1 VPAPTGLIW
10 GTATMAHAYHDHLKS
25 VPLFA
30 DLDADELDAVAAITT
45 ELDIKQGSTII
56 TEGASAHEM
65 FVVISGTLEV
75 TRGGQHVADIG
86 PGGFAGEMALLTH
99 ARRDA
104 TVTAKTDVSVLHL
117 DGRSFGGMLEE
128 APMVAVKMLPVVA
141 ARVIAN
147 SNSHND

>member
-1 VPAPTGLIW
+1 
-10 GTATMAHAYHDHLKS
+10 MAHAYHDHLKS

-45 ELDIKQGSTII
+45 EVDIKQGTSII

-65 FVVISGTLEV
+65 FVVVAGTLEV
-75 TRGGQHVADIG
+75 TRGGQHIADIG

-104 TVTAKTDVSVLHL
+104 TVTAKSDVTVLHL
-117 DGRSFGGMLEE
+117 DGRSFGGMLHD

-141 ARVIAN
+141 ARVIDNSAN
-147 SNSHND
+147 HQN

>member
-1 VPAPTGLIW
+1 
-10 GTATMAHAYHDHLKS
+10 MAHAYHDHLKS

-45 ELDIKQGSTII
+45 QLEIKQGSTII

-86 PGGFAGEMALLTH
+86 AGGFAGEMALLTH

-104 TVTAKTDVSVLHL
+104 TVTAKTDTTVLHL

-141 ARVIAN
+141 ARVIDN
-147 SNSHND
+147 STSHHD